1 MVDMT
6 ETRAPLPAWGLRVR
20 SLLPLA
26 ALDFSVVVSN
36 TDNRGFGWLAG
47 VFLALVSLGWLAMS
61 LTARPRAATIAA
73 PLLMGAAGIGLSAV
87 ASPGVAITFPA
98 IACLNASARNPL
110 RRSVPFTVA
119 LAGVIAATQA
129 AVHHGTTLILLGPS
143 VCVAG
148 MLVGL
153 IRRQNAALNEE
164 TRLAQEGQARSAA
177 LDERAR
183 IAREIHDV
191 LAHSL
196 AALTVQLETADAL
209 LETGHTEQAR
219 HSVLRANQL
228 AREGLAETRRAITAL
243 REDTHPL
250 PDLLTNLT
258 TTYHTDHHAPATIH
272 IHGQPRDLNP
282 DTTLTLYRTAQEA
295 ITNIRKH
302 APGAPT
308 TLTLHY
314 QPHTIT
320 LTITNTN
327 PPPNTPR
334 PLTTTGSGY
343 GLTGLRERAE
353 LAGGTF
359 TAGPITTND
368 TDTTAGGAGGTPP
381 AVPGNGEGP
390 AEPGNG
396 EGPAGSGWRVDVRI
410 PA

>member
-1 MVDMT
+1 VLI
-6 ETRAPLPAWGLRVR
+6 AAGGVA
-20 SLLPLA
+20 LA
-26 ALDFSVVVSN
+26 VIQKD
-36 TDNRGFGWLAG
+36 GI
-47 VFLALVSLGWLAMS
+47 ALV
-61 LTARPRAATIAA
+61 
-73 PLLMGAAGIGLSAV
+73 
-87 ASPGVAITFPA
+87 FPA
-98 IACLNASARNPL
+98 VACLNLAIRNPL
-110 RRSVPFTVA
+110 RWSVPFTVV
-119 LAGVIAATQA
+119 LAGVMAGTEAAAGHSHPVILIAPA
-129 AVHHGTTLILLGPS
+129 

-148 MLVGL
+148 LLLGL

-164 TRLAQEGQARSAA
+164 TQLAQEGQARSAA

-209 LETGHTEQAR
+209 LETGHTQQAH

-258 TTYHTDHHAPATIH
+258 TTYHTDHHAPATTH

-320 LTITNTN
+320 LTITNGN

-359 TAGPITTND
+359 TAGPIPTTN
-368 TDTTAGGAGGTPP
+368 TDTPAGGDGGTPPAVPGNAEGPAGPGNGEGP

-390 AEPGNG
+390 AGT
-396 EGPAGSGWRVDVRI
+396 GWRVDVRI

>member
-1 MVDMT
+1 VNLWRSGWST
-6 ETRAPLPAWGLRVR
+6 WQRLRLR
-20 SLLPLA
+20 SLIPLA
-26 ALDFSVVVSN
+26 ILIFAVLKTSPEFSWLVGLCLAVVV
-36 TDNRGFGWLAG
+36 
-47 VFLALVSLGWLAMS
+47 LGWLMVLVVPDGS
-61 LTARPRAATIAA
+61 YRARFLAPVLIAA
-73 PLLMGAAGIGLSAV
+73 G
-87 ASPGVAITFPA
+87 GVALAVIQKDGIALVFPTV
-98 IACLNASARNPL
+98 ACLNLASRNPL
-110 RRSVPFTVA
+110 VWSVPFTVV
-119 LAGVIAATQA
+119 LAGVMAGTEAAAGHSHQ
-129 AVHHGTTLILLGPS
+129 VTLIAPA

-148 MLVGL
+148 LLVGL

-209 LETGHTEQAR
+209 LETGHNEQAR

-258 TTYHTDHHAPATIH
+258 TTYHTDHHAAATTH

-320 LTITNTN
+320 LTITNGN

-353 LAGGTF
+353 LVGGTF
-359 TAGPITTND
+359 TAGPIPTTN
-368 TDTTAGGAGGTPP
+368 TDTTAGGTGDTPP
-381 AVPGNGEGP
+381 AVPGDGEGP
-390 AEPGNG
+390 AAPGER
-396 EGPAGSGWRVDVRI
+396 EGPGGSGWRVDVRI